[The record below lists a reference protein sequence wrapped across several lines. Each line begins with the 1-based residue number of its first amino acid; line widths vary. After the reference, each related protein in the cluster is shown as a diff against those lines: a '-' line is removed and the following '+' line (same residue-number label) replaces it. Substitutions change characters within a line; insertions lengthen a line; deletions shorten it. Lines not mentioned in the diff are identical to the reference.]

1 MCSRIEGPRED
12 GRASTCPQGL
22 CVSLARNSFISPAQ
36 THLPEAL
43 LCIRAFPTGLFQQS
57 GFAVGSFLNNPGKQ
71 GKEEKNG
78 REGKEEWERNVP
90 SEDRAGDGVG
100 AKSGEG
106 EDLERVQ
113 RVGSR

>member
-1 MCSRIEGPRED
+1 M
-12 GRASTCPQGL
+12 
-22 CVSLARNSFISPAQ
+22 SLACNSFTSPAQ

-57 GFAVGSFLNNPGKQ
+57 GFAVGPFSNNPGKQ
-71 GKEEKNG
+71 GRKKRME

-90 SEDRAGDGVG
+90 SEDGAGDGVG
-100 AKSGEG
+100 AKSGES